1 MFTDEHSQMESSRM
15 LTRISRRGT
24 RRCLAWILL
33 GSMGLSSLSGCS
45 RQFWRKQADKDSY
58 NAVAEKLSDPH
69 WQVPRI
75 ELTPDTRS
83 RFYDPYDP
91 DKEPL
96 PPDDPAAH
104 SLMHCV
110 NGRKGYKN
118 WHKLGTSFAIEN
130 PQWLAPYGINMDGVD
145 PVNGHSQVQLLKVNL
160 PQTMDLASIHSR
172 EYQQNIEDLYLRAL
186 ALTEERFRLG
196 VRFLGVDG
204 REPSSGFT
212 NRVNSAG
219 QSTSIWNNTF
229 GVSQVLPT
237 GGQIAVDIANSVTW
251 VFAGNGAQSSAPSFG
266 YSFTQPLLFNA
277 GRKIVLEALTQSER
291 DVLYSARVLARFR
304 QTLFVQITAS
314 YLNLLQQRQNMLNT
328 MNNIRQLE
336 EQLEAQQVKD
346 SYIQEAVTAPL
357 EGLEGLEIPVELQ
370 GNVKYD
376 GNWLTW
382 QGDLSEAQ
390 EQQLLAV
397 TDDREFQIAAQEL
410 IDRKKQL
417 VTSLSYLQLRDRLNR
432 GQSTL
437 ANNERNLRDQE
448 DALKLLLGLPPNIQ
462 LEVEESL
469 LKPFEL
475 ISWDLINLERD
486 LRDLQKNLGER
497 LLPDREENAVEE
509 SPPDLAT
516 ARIYLQELNR
526 LSDVLYEV
534 GVVQV
539 RNDFQPIQDI
549 LEMTSEDWSLA
560 VPGRRYFR
568 SQEERDILVERMAN
582 DLRQYRLAERDFAFG
597 KGMLAMLQDLI
608 DVDSERA
615 LLQKLDTSG
624 NGLIETPELPERWP
638 ELPRTGNRD
647 ALESYTP
654 QQLLTETVSG
664 ARILRDK
671 YLLQM
676 AQSLE
681 VRQATVRVEQI
692 PIRPFTLDGT
702 MNFPDVEK
710 VIQLGLE
717 NRHDL
722 MNVRAQVMDARRK
735 VEISANRLEAGLDL
749 VFQGRQGL
757 NPDAKSATQHSAGV
771 QFTTP
776 LDQVIERND
785 YRESLIIYQRAR
797 RNYMEQEDRIKL
809 AIRTSWRQI
818 KVQEYRLEID
828 RTTVRNAAFQYHSAS
843 LQAAGSQQTNAL
855 SLVNALDSVLQAQNS
870 LVADWITYEVN
881 RLNIFRD
888 MGIMEIDPRGV
899 WNDPFYQQMDNLPSD
914 GNTSSPATPPDAVL
928 PVPEPQN

>member
-1 MFTDEHSQMESSRM
+1 MNECPQMEGSSM
-15 LTRISRRGT
+15 LIRLSRRPT
-24 RRCLAWILL
+24 RRCMAWLML

-130 PQWLAPYGINMDGVD
+130 PQWLAPYGISVNGPD
-145 PVNGHSQVQLLKVNL
+145 PVEGHSQVQLLKVNL
-160 PQTMDLASIHSR
+160 PQAMDLASIHSR
-172 EYQQNIEDLYLRAL
+172 EYQSNIEDLYLRAL

-196 VRFLGVDG
+196 VRFIGLTG
-204 REPSSGFT
+204 REPGASLV
-212 NRVNSAG
+212 NNVNSQG
-219 QSTSIWNNTF
+219 QATTALTNTF
-229 GVSQVLPT
+229 GISQVLPT

-251 VFAGNGAQSSAPSFG
+251 VFAGNGGQSSAPSFG

-277 GRKIVLEALTQSER
+277 GRKIVLESLTQSER

-304 QTLFVQITAS
+304 QTLFAQITTI
-314 YLNLLQQRQNMLNT
+314 YLSLLQQRQNILNT

-336 EQLEAQQVKD
+336 EQLEAQEVKD
-346 SYIQEAVTAPL
+346 SYIQENVTAPL
-357 EGLEGLEIPVELQ
+357 EGLANLPIPAELETKL
-370 GNVKYD
+370 KYD

-382 QGDLSEAQ
+382 LGDLSEEE
-390 EQQLLAV
+390 EQKLLAV
-397 TDDREFQIAAQEL
+397 SGDREFQISAQEL
-410 IDRKKQL
+410 IDRKKQQ
-417 VTSLSYLQLRDRLNR
+417 VTSLSFLQLRDRLNR

-437 ANNERNLRDQE
+437 ANNERTLRDQE
-448 DALKLLLGLPPNIQ
+448 DAFKLVLGLPPNVS

-475 ISWDLINLERD
+475 ISWDLINLESD
-486 LRDLQKNLGER
+486 LRNVQKTLGER
-497 LLPDREENAVEE
+497 LLPDRAEGAVEE
-509 SPPDLAT
+509 SPPDLET
-516 ARIYLQELNR
+516 ARAYLNELNR
-526 LSDVLYEV
+526 LADVLYEV
-534 GVVQV
+534 GVIQVQ
-539 RNDFQPIQDI
+539 NDFKPIQDV
-549 LEMTSEDWSLA
+549 LEMTSDDWKVAEL
-560 VPGRRYFR
+560 GKRYFR
-568 SQEERDILVERMAN
+568 SEEERDRLVERMAN

-597 KGMLAMLQDLI
+597 RGMLTMVHELI
-608 DVDSERA
+608 DQETEEA
-615 LLQKLDTSG
+615 LLEKLDTNN
-624 NGLIETPELPERWP
+624 NGQIEITELPENWS
-638 ELPRTGNRD
+638 ELPRTGDRK
-647 ALESYTP
+647 ALDIYTTG
-654 QQLLTETVSG
+654 QLLTEAVSG

-692 PIRPFTLDGT
+692 AIRPFTLDGT
-702 MNFPDVEK
+702 MDFPDIEK
-710 VIQLGLE
+710 VIQIGLE

-735 VEISANRLEAGLDL
+735 VEIEANRLEAGLDL
-749 VFQGRQGL
+749 VFEGRQGL
-757 NPDAKSATQHSAGV
+757 NPDATNGTRHSAGI

-776 LDQVIERND
+776 LDQVIERNS
-785 YRESLIIYQRAR
+785 YRESLITYQRAR
-797 RNYMEQEDRIKL
+797 RTYMEQEDRVKL
-809 AIRTSWRQI
+809 VIRQSWRQI

-899 WNDPFYQQMDNLPSD
+899 WTDPFYQQMDNLPTND
-914 GNTSSPATPPDAVL
+914 DVSSPAAPPDAVL
-928 PVPEPQN
+928 PVPEPQI

>member
-1 MFTDEHSQMESSRM
+1 M
-15 LTRISRRGT
+15 LIRLSRRSA
-24 RRCLAWILL
+24 RRCMAWLML

-58 NAVAEKLSDPH
+58 NAVAEKLTDPH

-110 NGRKGYKN
+110 NGRRGYKN
-118 WHKLGTSFAIEN
+118 WHKLGTAFAIEN
-130 PQWLAPYGINMDGVD
+130 PQWLAPYGIQMNGVD
-145 PVNGHSQVQLLKVNL
+145 PVTGHSKVQLLKVNL
-160 PQTMDLASIHSR
+160 PQAMDLASIHSR
-172 EYQQNIEDLYLRAL
+172 EYQSNIEDLYLRAL

-196 VRFLGVDG
+196 VRFIGVNG
-204 REPSSGFT
+204 REPGASAF
-212 NRVNSAG
+212 NNINSQG
-219 QSTSIWNNTF
+219 QSTTALTNTF
-229 GVSQVLPT
+229 GISQVLPT

-251 VFAGNGAQSSAPSFG
+251 VFAGNGGQASAPSFG

-291 DVLYSARVLARFR
+291 EVLYSARVLARFR
-304 QTLFVQITAS
+304 QTLFTQITAS
-314 YLNLLQQRQNMLNT
+314 YLSLLQQRQNMLNT

-336 EQLEAQQVKD
+336 AQLEAQEVKD
-346 SYIQEAVTAPL
+346 SYIQEGVTAPL
-357 EGLEGLEIPVELQ
+357 EGVADLQIPAELQ
-370 GNVKYD
+370 AKLKHD

-382 QGDLSEAQ
+382 QGDLSEEE
-390 EQQLLAV
+390 EQKLLAV
-397 TDDREFQIAAQEL
+397 SGNREFQISAQEL
-410 IDRKKQL
+410 IDRKKQQ
-417 VTSLSYLQLRDRLNR
+417 VTSLSFLQLRDRLNR

-437 ANNERNLRDQE
+437 ANNERTLRDQE
-448 DALKLLLGLPPNIQ
+448 DALKLVLGLPPNIS

-469 LKPFEL
+469 LNPFEL
-475 ISWDLINLERD
+475 ISWDLINLEGD
-486 LRDLQKNLGER
+486 LRDVQKELGER
-497 LLPDREENAVEE
+497 LLPDRAEGAVEE
-509 SPPDLAT
+509 TAPDLETVRA
-516 ARIYLQELNR
+516 YLNELNR
-526 LSDVLYEV
+526 LADVLYEV

-539 RNDFQPIQDI
+539 QNDFTPVEEV
-549 LEMTSEDWSLA
+549 LEMTREDWSVA
-560 VPGRRYFR
+560 VPGKRYFR
-568 SQEERDILVERMAN
+568 SEEERDRLVERMAN

-597 KGMLAMLQDLI
+597 RGMLTMVQQLI
-608 DVDSERA
+608 DVDTEEA
-615 LLQKLDTSG
+615 LLQKLDANG
-624 NGLIETPELPERWP
+624 NGKIDLAELPENWP
-638 ELPRTGNRD
+638 ELPRTGDRD
-647 ALESYTP
+647 ALATYTP
-654 QQLLTETVSG
+654 GQLLVEAVSG

-692 PIRPFTLDGT
+692 AVRPFTLDGT
-702 MNFPDVEK
+702 MDFPDIEK
-710 VIQLGLE
+710 VIQIGLE

-722 MNVRAQVMDARRK
+722 MNVRAQVMDARRR
-735 VEISANRLEAGLDL
+735 VEIEANRLEAGLDL
-749 VFQGRQGL
+749 VFEGRQGL
-757 NPDAKSATQHSAGV
+757 NPDAKNGTRHSAGV

-776 LDQVIERND
+776 LDQVIERNS
-785 YRESLIIYQRAR
+785 YRESLIAYQRAR
-797 RNYMEQEDRIKL
+797 RTYMEQEDRVKL
-809 AIRTSWRQI
+809 AIRQSWRQI

-881 RLNIFRD
+881 RLNIYRD

-899 WNDPFYQQMDNLPSD
+899 WTDPFYQQMDNLSTNGD
-914 GNTSSPATPPDAVL
+914 VSSPATPPDAVP
-928 PVPEPQN
+928 PVPEPQI

>member
-1 MFTDEHSQMESSRM
+1 M
-15 LTRISRRGT
+15 LIRLSRRPT
-24 RRCLAWILL
+24 RRCMAWLML

-130 PQWLAPYGINMDGVD
+130 PQWLAPYGISVNGPD
-145 PVNGHSQVQLLKVNL
+145 PVEGHSQVQLLKLNL

-172 EYQQNIEDLYLRAL
+172 EYQSNIEDLYLSAL
-186 ALTEERFRLG
+186 SLTEERFRLG
-196 VRFLGVDG
+196 VRFIGLTG
-204 REPSSGFT
+204 REPGASLV
-212 NRVNSAG
+212 NNVNSRG
-219 QSTSIWNNTF
+219 QATTALTNTF
-229 GVSQVLPT
+229 GISQVLPT

-251 VFAGNGAQSSAPSFG
+251 VFAGNGSQSSAPSFG

-314 YLNLLQQRQNMLNT
+314 YLNLLQQRQNILNT
-328 MNNIRQLE
+328 ENNIRLLE

-357 EGLEGLEIPVELQ
+357 EGLKALEIPVELQ

-382 QGDLSEAQ
+382 TGNLSEAQ

-397 TDDREFQIAAQEL
+397 TEDREFQIAAQEL
-410 IDRKKQL
+410 IDRKKQQ

-437 ANNERNLRDQE
+437 ANNQRNLRDQE
-448 DALKLLLGLPPNIQ
+448 DALKLLIGLPPNI
-462 LEVEESL
+462 LMEVDESL

-475 ISWDLINLERD
+475 ISWDLIDLERD
-486 LRDLQKNLGER
+486 LRGLQKTLGER
-497 LLPDREENAVEE
+497 LLPDRADDAVEE

-516 ARIYLQELNR
+516 SRIYLKELNR
-526 LSDVLYEV
+526 LSDVLYEA

-539 RNDFQPIQDI
+539 RNDFQPIQEI
-549 LEMTSEDWSLA
+549 LEMTSEDWSVA

-597 KGMLAMLQDLI
+597 KGMLAMLQELI

-624 NGLIETPELPERWP
+624 NGLIEIPELPENWS
-638 ELPRTGNRD
+638 ELPRTGDRK
-647 ALESYTP
+647 ALDTYTTG
-654 QQLLTETVSG
+654 QLLTEAVSG
-664 ARILRDK
+664 SRILRDK

-692 PIRPFTLDGT
+692 AIRPFTLDGT
-702 MNFPDVEK
+702 MDFPDIEK
-710 VIQLGLE
+710 VIQIGLE

-735 VEISANRLEAGLDL
+735 VEISANRLESSLDL

-757 NPDAKSATQHSAGV
+757 NPDAKANTQHSAGV
-771 QFTTP
+771 QFTSP
-776 LDQVIERND
+776 LDQVIERNS
-785 YRESLIIYQRAR
+785 YRESLITYQRAR
-797 RNYMEQEDRIKL
+797 RTYMEQEDRIKL

-828 RTTVRNAAFQYHSAS
+828 RTTVRTAALQYHSAA
-843 LQAAGSQQTNAL
+843 LQAAAPQQSTNNNNAL
-855 SLVNALDSVLQAQNS
+855 NLVSALDSLLQAQNS
-870 LVADWITYEVN
+870 LVADWVTYEAN

-899 WNDPFYQQMDNLPSD
+899 WTDPFYQQMDNLPTNGD
-914 GNTSSPATPPDAVL
+914 VSSPAAPPDAVL
-928 PVPEPQN
+928 PVPEPQI